1 VARYRFVLTL
11 LAAFGGCAAQS
22 GTLVPFAAQGDAIP
36 ASLAGPGDP
45 ARGREIVAG
54 RDANCVLCHVVPG
67 TAGRTVGDLAPTLAG
82 VASRLT
88 AGQMRLRIVDSMRL
102 NSDTIMPS
110 YYRVEGL
117 NRVAAQWRGKP
128 ILTAQE
134 VEDVIAYLETLR

>member
-1 VARYRFVLTL
+1 MARYRFGLTL
-11 LAAFGGCAAQS
+11 LAVLAGCAAQS
-22 GTLVPFAAQGDAIP
+22 GTPVPFAAQGDAIP
-36 ASLAGPGDP
+36 AALAAYGDP
-45 ARGREIVAG
+45 ERGRAIIAG

-67 TAGRTVGDLAPTLAG
+67 TDPRTVGDLAPPLAG

-88 AGQMRLRIVDSMRL
+88 RGQMRLRIVDSTRL
-102 NSDTIMPS
+102 NPGTIMPS